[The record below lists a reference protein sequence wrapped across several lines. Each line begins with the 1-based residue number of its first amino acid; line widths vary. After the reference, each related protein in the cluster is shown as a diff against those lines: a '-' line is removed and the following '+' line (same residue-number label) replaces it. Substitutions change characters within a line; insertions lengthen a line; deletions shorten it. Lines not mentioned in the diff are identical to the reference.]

1 MPLSMSRKVLWLKKL
16 KYLLKAPYFWCVT
29 CERIYF
35 SCFFFFRKIKST
47 ALSSCFGFQEEI
59 FVSVARTC
67 LKCNMNTNFLN
78 TEVMP
83 VKYLKIKKCCFPCEI
98 IIWTSQAVVNWFRF
112 KIDAC
117 TPITLKRYFN
127 VKLHLT
133 TCSVK

>member
-1 MPLSMSRKVLWLKKL
+1 MVAFIHEHKSSMTKKIKISLKGSI
-16 KYLLKAPYFWCVT
+16 LLMCYMWKNL
-29 CERIYF
+29 
-35 SCFFFFRKIKST
+35 FFLLFFRKIKST
-47 ALSSCFGFQEEI
+47 ALSNCFGFQEEI

-83 VKYLKIKKCCFPCEI
+83 VKNLKIKKCCFPCEI
-98 IIWTSQAVVNWFRF
+98 NIWTSQAEVNWFRF

-117 TPITLKRYFN
+117 TPITLNRYFN